1 MHSESTA
8 SIVPSTSTTSKTP
21 AATPPASSSRMSAS
35 KRSRISTIGRSCPR
49 GSFLNSYWMT
59 RASAWFSACH
69 VAKADT
75 KAWTRST
82 GSSEARSSACS
93 TASRA
98 AR

>member
-1 MHSESTA
+1 M
-8 SIVPSTSTTSKTP
+8 
-21 AATPPASSSRMSAS
+21 SSS
-35 KRSRISTIGRSCPR
+35 KRSRISTMRRNCPR
-49 GSFLNSYWMT
+49 GSFLNSYWIT

-93 TASRA
+93 TTSSA
-98 AR
+98 AW